1 MPASRK
7 TAKSISAT
15 ATMVQRNALFVLF
28 LLSLQVTL
36 AAPPSP
42 TCERILSEAYDQYR
56 GLSIWNK
63 FPKIGITIFDPK
75 LPFTLTTVVPAAK
88 SLWRFIN
95 DMDADTNFDVTSS
108 YGLRINSIN
117 TVDDLWGSPAL
128 YASLPKLLEGL
139 SGPTSRAKLDAAA
152 RQYLQSRIDRGAK
165 IITSANFG
173 IQEDGTLIR
182 VAFVSPITK
191 NIGRDGIPFVALMSS
206 FVEVFTNMR
215 IEDSELV
222 SREFE
227 NEYQSGCLRI
237 LSSECTIFSVARE
250 IYRHES
256 DLKNEVHVDVS
267 KKLCGYLHK

>member
-1 MPASRK
+1 MLASRK
-7 TAKSISAT
+7 IAKSINAT
-15 ATMVQRNALFVLF
+15 LTMVLRGAIFFAV

-63 FPKIGITIFDPK
+63 FPKIGVTIFDPR

-88 SLWRFIN
+88 ALWKFVN
-95 DMDADTNFDVTSS
+95 DMDASTDFDVTSS

-117 TVDDLWGSPAL
+117 TVEDLWGSPAL
-128 YASLPKLLEGL
+128 YAPLPKLLEGI
-139 SGPTSRAKLDAAA
+139 SGPPSREKLDEAA

-165 IITSANFG
+165 VITSANFG
-173 IQEDGTLIR
+173 IKEDGTLIR

-191 NIGRDGIPFVALMSS
+191 NIERDGIPFVALMSS

-227 NEYQSGCLRI
+227 SEYESGCLRL
-237 LSSECTIFSVARE
+237 LSRECTIFGLARE
-250 IYRHES
+250 IYRHEN
-256 DLKNEVHVDVS
+256 DLKNDIHVDVS
-267 KKLCGYLHK
+267 KKLCDYLPR